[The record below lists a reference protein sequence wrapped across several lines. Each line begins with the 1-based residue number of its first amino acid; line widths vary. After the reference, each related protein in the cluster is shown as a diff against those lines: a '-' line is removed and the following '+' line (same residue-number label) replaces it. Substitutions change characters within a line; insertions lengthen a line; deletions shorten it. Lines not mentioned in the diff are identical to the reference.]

1 MASRLKE
8 CGGEIAVV
16 RGAARV
22 ALVEIGDSA
31 PIVVWQGSAQ
41 WSPSPAC
48 LYWDDG
54 SMLLLA
60 PR

>member
-1 MASRLKE
+1 M
-8 CGGEIAVV
+8 
-16 RGAARV
+16 